1 MLLIALLIVAL
12 VFGLLFFGRLAGA
25 RRALIMERW
34 PAFLL
39 GALALFTLVRGG
51 FWLAVALA
59 AAAWIAFWLTAP
71 RAGIAPDDA
80 ADAEAQRILGVPSS
94 ASEEEIRAA
103 YRAKMA
109 SAHPDRGG
117 AHHEAARL
125 TAARDRLLK
134 RRKR

>member
-51 FWLAVALA
+51 FWLAIALA

-71 RAGIAPDDA
+71 RAGISPDDA

-94 ASEEEIRAA
+94 ASEEDIRAA